1 MRNQLFDQVFE
12 KGQSLSTGLESLLD
26 EIKGLGQNLTP
37 NAQVTGLMIS
47 AEGFNESG
55 VSQMR
60 QTATNLGTIVDAI
73 IAKKC
78 FGAEAQHVGDSNYLQ
93 LNKNAIAS
101 SREAGRRAALAVG
114 MLAADPRVADGR
126 TLRTP
131 STESFSQVMVT
142 PLGSNVDQAKGRVMS
157 NEMYQNVDPRAVQQH
172 SMLYNYAAVERDD
185 GSELFFQPLAVNPLE
200 TGYAISLPVYVVFD
214 SAYRDIDGK
223 QTGFKRKNIVRAF
236 ADAGI
241 LKKKQTKI
249 VPVWRASSAA
259 NFAPNMAH
267 GVVNTDRGPVD
278 TAPLRFDAT
287 FDLAG
292 INQTATELT
301 QGHANETEQIDTSNR
316 LEAIYLK
323 FGTQFVKFSTIQF
336 SMANFVPPQQ
346 GNSPDMVL
354 TFETRDMVI
363 NSKTKDIAGNPITDL
378 ADVYSDDLMVR
389 LHVTID
395 GRLNIETGRTIV
407 KTGTVEVHE
416 IRDANNLVVSTA
428 SGPGAD
434 VVTAVAAIDFEGYD
448 LDSYLTNANRAKIGQ
463 LVDTMTFGQIVPVP
477 LRDMITA
484 RRPAHAG
491 AENDQADVKGLT
503 TLTNIRLHNEFVNA
517 MIDSANQL
525 RNSYDPRAL
534 NSDDLGPD
542 IVSPSRFYVKPYFA
556 EEEVDMLQLD
566 SLSHVEREN
575 DVRAKL
581 VNAIRSQVVQAYRL
595 SEYKAG
601 SDVYH
606 GVSAP
611 LPTVVVL
618 TDPLTENYLNVQG
631 DLRTLGGNFKLQIA
645 TSLDARVRDKIFISF
660 RENDSLIKPGVPSI
674 LSFGT
679 FAWSPELVLSAVI
692 SRDGRVSHE
701 TCIQPRYLYQR
712 NLDILIVLTV
722 KNLRQSTV
730 DKTFVKTFE
739 TNTAMQPTP

>member
-1 MRNQLFDQVFE
+1 MRNQLFDQVFD
-12 KGQSLSTGLESLLD
+12 KGQSLAVGLESLLD
-26 EIKGLGQNLTP
+26 EIKGLGQSLTP
-37 NAQVTGLMIS
+37 NTTVTGLMIS
-47 AEGFNESG
+47 SEGYNEGG
-55 VSQMR
+55 VGQMR
-60 QTATNLGTIVDAI
+60 QTASNLSGIVDAI
-73 IAKKC
+73 AAKKC
-78 FGAEAQHVGDSNYLQ
+78 FGMEHAHAGDAAFIQ
-93 LNKNAIAS
+93 LNQHAIAS
-101 SREAGRRAALAVG
+101 TKEAARRAALSIG

-126 TLRTP
+126 QLKTP
-131 STESFSQVMVT
+131 SVEGFAQVMHT
-142 PLGSNVDQAKGRVMS
+142 PLGSSVDTAKGRMMS
-157 NEMYQNVDPRAVQQH
+157 QEMYQNVDPRAVQQH

-200 TGYAISLPVYVVFD
+200 SGYAISLPVYVVFD

-236 ADAGI
+236 ADSTI
-241 LKKKQTKI
+241 LKKRQTKI

-259 NFAPNMAH
+259 NFAPGMGH

-278 TAPLRFDAT
+278 TAPLRFDVS

-292 INQTATELT
+292 LNQTATELT

-316 LEAIYLK
+316 LESIYLK
-323 FGTQFVKFSTIQF
+323 FGAQYVKFSTIQF
-336 SMANFVPPQQ
+336 STANFVPPQQ

-354 TFETRDMVI
+354 TFETRDLVI
-363 NSKTKDIAGNPITDL
+363 NSKTLDIAGAPIADL

-395 GRLNIETGRTIV
+395 GRLNIETGRTVV
-407 KTGTVEVHE
+407 KTGTVEVFD
-416 IRDANNLVVSTA
+416 IRDANNVSVPTA
-428 SGPGAD
+428 TGTGAD
-434 VVTAVAAIDFEGYD
+434 IVTAVAAIDFEGYD

-517 MIDSANQL
+517 MIESANQL

-556 EEEVDMLQLD
+556 AEEVDMLQLD
-566 SLSHVEREN
+566 SLSHTHREN

-581 VNAIRSQVVQAYRL
+581 VNVIRSHVTQAYRI

-611 LPTVVVL
+611 LPTVVIL

-692 SRDGRVSHE
+692 SRDGRTSHE
-701 TCIQPRYLYQR
+701 TCIQPRYLFQR
-712 NLDILIVLTV
+712 NLDILIELTV

-730 DKTFVKTFE
+730 DKTFIKTFE
-739 TNTAMQPTP
+739 TNAAMQPTP